1 MLRLNLIIKE
11 MEAYTIHNIP
21 KINNFKFKT
30 DPKVVKIQ
38 KEMLN
43 EFINKKWLS
52 KHFWKVPGG
61 HKVARN
67 RKGDSIIVIQDP
79 IWDRNWE
86 METVYGMKKTQ
97 VLKEC
102 SKNI

>member
-11 MEAYTIHNIP
+11 MEAYTIHNIQ

-43 EFINKKWLS
+43 EFINKK
-52 KHFWKVPGG
+52 
-61 HKVARN
+61 
-67 RKGDSIIVIQDP
+67 
-79 IWDRNWE
+79 
-86 METVYGMKKTQ
+86 
-97 VLKEC
+97 
-102 SKNI
+102 